1 MAVIGLYGPLTLAIS
16 TISALLYG
24 GAQILCGKYLGENT
38 LKRAKSTFNI
48 DIVAALCCGL
58 VITAIFNVYETDT
71 ERLFKRCGSRREVTF
86 G

>member
-24 GAQILCGKYLGENT
+24 GAQILCVKYLGENT

-48 DIVAALCCGL
+48 DIVAALAGCRSGRL
-58 VITAIFNVYETDT
+58 VVIFCYGKSANFRKNSVQY
-71 ERLFKRCGSRREVTF
+71 C
-86 G
+86 